1 MSRLTRD
8 DVAGAVCCI
17 VTCYIT
23 RGEALGLEK
32 YCVFQVHRP
41 YLNSTQNIY
50 CIKHTYMYNIMFIA
64 NITLQKVENDSNP
77 KVCLFVVVF
86 CCCCFFIAGGGA
98 FRFFSM

>member
-1 MSRLTRD
+1 
-8 DVAGAVCCI
+8 
-17 VTCYIT
+17 
-23 RGEALGLEK
+23 
-32 YCVFQVHRP
+32 
-41 YLNSTQNIY
+41 
-50 CIKHTYMYNIMFIA
+50 MFIA